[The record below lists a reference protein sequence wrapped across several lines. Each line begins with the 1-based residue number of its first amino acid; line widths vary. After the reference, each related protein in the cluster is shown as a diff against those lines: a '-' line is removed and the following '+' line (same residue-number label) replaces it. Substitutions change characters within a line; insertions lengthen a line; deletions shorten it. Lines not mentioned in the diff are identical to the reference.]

1 MVKRVTKMGRI
12 SLPMDVRSTSDIP
25 AFENMLT
32 KGPMAVILV
41 YADWC
46 GHCNTYKE
54 NIWSPLKSTKGRK
67 LNMASV
73 HYDQLENTS
82 LKNSKIEGYPS
93 LLVVG
98 TDKKPATFNTDS
110 GVTNAMPNA
119 NELSTMKKIITAPV
133 NTSKNRN
140 SLRNV
145 NVEDTNVENMNSSLE
160 NMDSLRNTNS
170 ESMNSLTN
178 INSESMNSLTNI
190 NSESMNSLTNTNS
203 ESMNSLTNINSESMN
218 SLINT
223 NSMNS
228 LRNTNSMNS
237 LRNTNSM
244 NTNSITNNSN
254 IRVSTEETPGATVE
268 NITPPDISSDTVS
281 TLSSGTSSPLQ
292 PVRSLNSASNSVD
305 EENKPLRNNTQ
316 GTTPL
321 LRGGGGLYR
330 KLTGKKQKKSKKRT
344 VKRKN

>member
-32 KGPMAVILV
+32 KGPMAVVLV

-54 NIWSPLKSTKGRK
+54 NVWSPLKSTKGRK

-133 NTSKNRN
+133 NTNKNRN

-160 NMDSLRNTNS
+160 NMDTNDEDSSVENANTGN
-170 ESMNSLTN
+170 MNSMRNANTGN
-178 INSESMNSLTNI
+178 MNNGIT
-190 NSESMNSLTNTNS
+190 MNTGNMNNGITMNTGN
-203 ESMNSLTNINSESMN
+203 MNNGITMN
-218 SLINT
+218 TGNVNNGRMNT
-223 NSMNS
+223 G
-228 LRNTNSMNS
+228 
-237 LRNTNSM
+237 SM
-244 NTNSITNNSN
+244 NTSILNTGRMNANNSN
-254 IRVSTEETPGATVE
+254 ISVSTEEIPGATIE
-268 NITPPDISSDTVS
+268 NITPPNISSDTVS

-292 PVRSLNSASNSVD
+292 PIRSLNSASNSVD

-330 KLTGKKQKKSKKRT
+330 KLTGKKHKKSKKRT